1 MTAPFTPSRAHRR
14 FLRTLAPLPAADTY
28 APITRLSLGAPLRRV
43 TEQHLATAGTERS
56 GLLLGWQAGETL
68 QITHLLPSGYPPHL
82 GTGSLDLDA
91 GYVLGAVDAARQ
103 GSGHALDWVGHW
115 IMAADAQPPSLGWCL
130 HQYEQARRR
139 ALVGPDIPLLVF
151 GAGEEQTELLALIGM
166 HGQRSPH
173 FIPAVW
179 GDR

>member
-1 MTAPFTPSRAHRR
+1 MTTPSTPSRAHRR
-14 FLRTLAPLPAADTY
+14 FLRILAPLPAADTY

-43 TEQHLATAGTERS
+43 ADQHLATAGTTRG

-82 GTGSLDLDA
+82 GTGSLELDT

-103 GSGHALDWVGHW
+103 GSGRALDWVGHW

-130 HQYEQARRR
+130 RRFGQAQRC
-139 ALVGPDIPLLVF
+139 ALVGPDTPLLIF
-151 GAGEEQTELLALIGM
+151 GSGEERIELLALIGE
-166 HGQRSPH
+166 HGRRSPH